1 MFYTVCALFIA
12 FNQGAIGYLDGDFWS
27 AIFTAERSGVSVE
40 RRTGAQKKL
49 RSGEYLKALR
59 CVQDERRC
67 RTGRITSIQFEFG
80 SCAVKT

>member
-59 CVQDERRC
+59 CVVRMREGAEPVESLPFSLSLALVQ
-67 RTGRITSIQFEFG
+67 
-80 SCAVKT
+80 